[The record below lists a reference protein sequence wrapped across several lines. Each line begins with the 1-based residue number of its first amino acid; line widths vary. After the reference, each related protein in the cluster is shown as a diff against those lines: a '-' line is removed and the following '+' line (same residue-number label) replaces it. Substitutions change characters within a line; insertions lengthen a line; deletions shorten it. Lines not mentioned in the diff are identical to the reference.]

1 MPINLW
7 AWIWKTFKFIFKT
20 FDKVQLSTS
29 FWKTL
34 QSNFGSFA
42 LWIQELWRKLVQR
55 NKRYGLSKLWIQKN
69 GKSHKFES
77 KKLSTSTFKK
87 LYSSSQNF
95 ALQIQVFT
103 ACIFE
108 GTLKIHIHKLHIDT
122 LNAYEPHVSNFT

>member
-1 MPINLW
+1 MLINLW
-7 AWIWKTFKFIFKT
+7 GRYEKLSNYIFKT

-42 LWIQELWRKLVQR
+42 LWIQELWRKLIQR

-77 KKLSTSTFKK
+77 KELSTSTFKK
-87 LYSSSQNF
+87 LYSWSQNF
-95 ALQIQVFT
+95 ALQIRVLT
-103 ACIFE
+103 VCIFE
-108 GTLKIHIHKLHIDT
+108 GTLKVHIQKFHRDT
-122 LNAYEPHVSNFT
+122 LNAYELHVSNFT